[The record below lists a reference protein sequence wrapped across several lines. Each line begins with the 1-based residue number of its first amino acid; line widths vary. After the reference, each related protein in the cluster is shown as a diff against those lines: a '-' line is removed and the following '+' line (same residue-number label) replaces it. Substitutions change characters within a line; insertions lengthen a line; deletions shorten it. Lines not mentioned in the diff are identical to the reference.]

1 VLNTPARIEVLENLG
16 QLDRADAKFLY
27 EAATFYRA
35 LDHGIRVLTGHA
47 EAKLPSS
54 EAQAEALSAL
64 LRGWTPIPLTAVHDI
79 RSRTRAAFERIFG

>member
-1 VLNTPARIEVLENLG
+1 MG
-16 QLDRADAKFLY
+16 HLDKATAQFLR

-54 EAQAEALSAL
+54 EAHIEALSAL
-64 LRGWTPIPLTAVHDI
+64 LRRWTPIPLNALDEI
-79 RSRTRAAFERIFG
+79 RSRTRAAFERLFG